1 MNKRNQYHTITTLTV
16 WVDSNNKTFNYYRNI
31 DSIIS
36 CPLDEVRVVDCGDKL
51 EFFRRS
57 YKIIYKSDK
66 NSLIR
71 LKLKLRLNGVK
82 V

>member
-1 MNKRNQYHTITTLTV
+1 MNKRKQYHRITTLTV

-31 DSIIS
+31 NSVIS

-51 EFFRRS
+51 QFFRGS
-57 YKIIYKSDK
+57 YKIIYTSDK
-66 NSLIR
+66 DGLTR

>member
-1 MNKRNQYHTITTLTV
+1 MNKRKQYHRITTLTV

-31 DSIIS
+31 NSIIS

-51 EFFRRS
+51 HFFRGS
-57 YKIIYKSDK
+57 YKIIYTSDK
-66 NSLIR
+66 DDLTR

>member
-1 MNKRNQYHTITTLTV
+1 MNKRKHYHTITTLTV
-16 WVDSNNKTFNYYRNI
+16 WVDSNNKTFNYYRSI

-36 CPLDEVRVVDCGDKL
+36 CPLDEVRVVDRGDKL